1 MLTAVV
7 CGVCQMLGPN
17 QNVNKVRMKFFVLSI
32 VVALFL
38 SGCSNWIYRI
48 DVPQGNFLDNR
59 DVKKLRIGMTK
70 EQVIFVLGNPVVQD
84 SFDHDTWYY
93 LYEMKRGMSKRGEDF
108 KRSLIINFEDDK
120 IASVDGDFEL
130 SEDFMT
136 PLDQ

>member
-1 MLTAVV
+1 
-7 CGVCQMLGPN
+7 MLGPN